1 MPRQSKNFKQAQT
14 DFCDKI
20 TQILETTVLDET
32 VVLDDFSIKELE
44 NIIRMF
50 EDTKSDFTTISRFLM
65 NTMRE
70 KIKHMDDKE
79 QTKKIRINRGVK

>member
-1 MPRQSKNFKQAQT
+1 
-14 DFCDKI
+14 
-20 TQILETTVLDET
+20 
-32 VVLDDFSIKELE
+32 
-44 NIIRMF
+44 MF

-65 NTMRE
+65 NAMRE